1 MKALLAIAVL
11 LGAAEAYVVP
21 LGRAAAHPRAP
32 AAAMNLFGGSWPW
45 EQQKC
50 DKEIDEPGKF
60 KPHSELQPGCSPL
73 GVVCAGFCDDGLEA
87 LAATIESILTDAEGQ
102 ATAHVPIAVLAKGDL
117 RLRLRDVLGQLNERD
132 SVLPDQPSTPKVPL
146 VLLSGFSTV
155 ATSATVRAV
164 RALGLTGGQSG
175 EERPM
180 FAVAVPNALDKPLS
194 VLIDE
199 ISGDHLA
206 NRQAAP
212 DA

>member
-1 MKALLAIAVL
+1 MATSSAQAKMPSTIPTMPPAVSSSWTWIIGSVFTVGAVCTRTPRASPSAACTDEALVPIASTAFCITAIASVWL
-11 LGAAEAYVVP
+11 AEVYT
-21 LGRAAAHPRAP
+21 
-32 AAAMNLFGGSWPW
+32 
-45 EQQKC
+45 K
-50 DKEIDEPGKF
+50 
-60 KPHSELQPGCSPL
+60 
-73 GVVCAGFCDDGLEA
+73 
-87 LAATIESILTDAEGQ
+87 SILTDAEGQ